1 MTAKKNSK
9 HKHSKDK
16 PRDDRSRQQY
26 LIDEIKLDDTWRM
39 FRILAEL
46 TEGFEELADI
56 GPAVSIFGSARVTE
70 DNPYYQ
76 KALEVGRLLAE
87 KGITVITGGGPGIME
102 AANRG
107 CIFNGGLSIGL
118 NIELPME
125 QKPNNY
131 ISRLVSFRYFF
142 VRKVMLVKYAQ
153 AFIIFPGG
161 FGTLDECFEA
171 LTLIQT
177 KRIKPFPI
185 IVVGKEYWE
194 GITDWMQEKMVT
206 EGFCEDEDLKLLTFL
221 DDPEAIVEE
230 VHRCITNHCYE

>member
-1 MTAKKNSK
+1 MTSKKNNK
-9 HKHSKDK
+9 GK
-16 PRDDRSRQQY
+16 PKNDRSKKQY
-26 LIDEIKLDDTWRM
+26 LIDEIKVDDTWRM

-46 TEGFEELADI
+46 TDGFEELADI
-56 GPAVSIFGSARVTE
+56 GPAVSIFGSSRIGE

-87 KGITVITGGGPGIME
+87 KEIAVITGGGPGIME

-107 CIFNGGLSIGL
+107 CMLNGGLSVGL

-131 ISRLVSFRYFF
+131 ITRLVSFRYFF

-177 KRIKPFPI
+177 QRIKPFPI
-185 IVVGKEYWE
+185 IVVGKEYWQ
-194 GITDWMQEKMVT
+194 GVADWMEKRMVP
-206 EGFCEDEDLKLLTFL
+206 EGFCEEEDLKLLTFL
-221 DDPEAIVEE
+221 DDPEEIVEE
-230 VHRCITNHCYE
+230 VYKCITNQCYK